1 MTIALG
7 KVEEKRGWFDN
18 VDDWL
23 KRDRFVF
30 VGWSGILLFPCAYFA
45 VGGWFTGTTF
55 VSSWYTHGLASS
67 YLEGCNFLTS
77 AVSTPSNSMAHSL
90 LLLWDQK
97 HKVSSHV
104 GVSLVDYGHS

>member
-7 KVEEKRGWFDN
+7 KVEEKRMFDN

-23 KRDRFVF
+23 KRDRFI

-55 VSSWYTHGLASS
+55 VIMVHNGLASS
-67 YLEGCNFLTS
+67 YLEDVIPYIGSINTI
-77 AVSTPSNSMAHSL
+77 NSMAHSL
-90 LLLWDQK
+90 LLLGTR
-97 HKVSSHV
+97 STR
-104 GVSLVDYGHS
+104 